1 MRPLVPSKASYLIS
15 SVSLKSM
22 LSIKQRR
29 LSGSII
35 QVIVWKLMHADW
47 IFSGVTV
54 SPSAADTGADYTA
67 MSPLCCHNLTIKCG
81 AKRVST

>member
-1 MRPLVPSKASYLIS
+1 
-15 SVSLKSM
+15 M

-67 MSPLCCHNLTIKCG
+67 MSPVLP
-81 AKRVST
+81 